1 MELVWVLKCMGVVT
15 KYEIYTAI
23 ALITLILISVL
34 WREELEYRRN
44 QVELKTIIKPHA
56 LPDSTHKGYLGK
68 RKANP
73 KYWKNKYENN
83 LKFYSLASNDV

>member
-1 MELVWVLKCMGVVT
+1 MT
-15 KYEIYTAI
+15 RYEIYTAI
-23 ALITLILISVL
+23 ALITIILISVL

-44 QVELKTIIKPHA
+44 RVEVKTIIVPHP
-56 LPDSTHKGYLGK
+56 LLDSTHKGYLGK

-73 KYWKNKYENN
+73 KYLNDKYENN